1 MPPKKDAKGGS
12 KDKGAKAAAGGSE
25 DKGNKVNKFLECR
38 SIKLAVNFY
47 DANPRRKGEERR
59 QCSESPTHPLREAI
73 ENP

>member
-38 SIKLAVNFY
+38 SIKLAANFY
-47 DANPRRKGEERR
+47 DAK
-59 QCSESPTHPLREAI
+59 
-73 ENP
+73 